1 MPSRGALEDAPANY
15 CCRAQTKLDEMAGKK
30 KTRTNCEE
38 RVLVGSGSDPPGLSN
53 SDHEQEEKIYFNSS
67 GCIYYMPIT
76 VYHIVC
82 KIL

>member
-30 KTRTNCEE
+30 KTCTNCEE
-38 RVLVGSGSDPPGLSN
+38 RVLVGSGSDPLASQNRIMNRKKRVILIPPVVYITCLL
-53 SDHEQEEKIYFNSS
+53 
-67 GCIYYMPIT
+67 YY
-76 VYHIVC
+76 IVC